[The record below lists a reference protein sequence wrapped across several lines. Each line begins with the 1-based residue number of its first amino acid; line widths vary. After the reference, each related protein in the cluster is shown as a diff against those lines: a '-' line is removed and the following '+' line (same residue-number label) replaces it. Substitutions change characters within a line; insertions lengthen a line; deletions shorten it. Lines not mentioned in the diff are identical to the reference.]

1 MRAPTSIITM
11 ATLAVLAAVIT
22 TLAMGGFT
30 AQAQNAPGAIPNLQ
44 LDSASPGALTVTW
57 DTPDPTP
64 SDYRLV
70 WAEQGL
76 DYLSYKKT
84 NEAGRGNEY
93 PSGDET
99 SITLTGLTKGETF
112 KVRIRSRYTGS
123 GNNNGPWSGPWTAAV
138 TTRIK
143 NDPPA
148 APTGLTAG
156 RSPTTA

>member
-1 MRAPTSIITM
+1 M
-11 ATLAVLAAVIT
+11 
-22 TLAMGGFT
+22 
-30 AQAQNAPGAIPNLQ
+30 
-44 LDSASPGALTVTW
+44 LTVTW

-70 WAEQGL
+70 WAEQSLG
-76 DYLSYKKT
+76 YPSYKNA
-84 NEAGRGNEY
+84 NEADRGNEY
-93 PSGDET
+93 PGGSAT

-112 KVRIRSRYTGS
+112 KVRVRSRHTSG

-138 TTRIK
+138 STRIK

-156 RSPTTA
+156 RWPTTA